1 MARRKRISDAMTA
14 EDADALAFAGCL
26 GHLFACVC
34 GLPGRRR
41 IMFEVSSAASARRCV
56 RSVRAF
62 VAHRGVVYRR
72 IGRAKWEPWLDWR
85 DAAEDG
91 DAEKGGAPC

>member
-1 MARRKRISDAMTA
+1 MGRRNRISDSVTA
-14 EDADALAFAGCL
+14 EDADELAFAGCL

-41 IMFEVSSAASARRCV
+41 IMFETSSAASARRCV

-62 VAHRGVVYRR
+62 VEHRGIVYRR
-72 IGRAKWEPWLDWR
+72 VGRAKWERWLDWR
-85 DAAEDG
+85 DASQDG
-91 DAEKGGAPC
+91 ESPKAGVSC